1 MQCDKGVAMH
11 GSLILPHGL
20 CLRRRA
26 APPSAGPFTRGL
38 PGIHAA
44 IDDSV
49 FDLLFATVLSD
60 EVTPS
65 KKQSTPKAAEAVTEP
80 AVSADEHKDEPVATE
95 KTHHKRKK
103 HKTAEEKAEAKAAR
117 KAAKK
122 AAKKAAAAAA
132 VATPPLVKP
141 KAKSPVRATRR
152 PRVVYTPRRARRVTR
167 RRAATGS
174 SRSG

>member
-1 MQCDKGVAMH
+1 MH
-11 GSLILPHGL
+11 GGLILPHGL

-26 APPSAGPFTRGL
+26 APPSAGPFARGL
-38 PGIHAA
+38 PGVHAA

-65 KKQSTPKAAEAVTEP
+65 KKQTKSADTKTVVEP
-80 AVSADEHKDEPVATE
+80 AVSAEEHKDDPAAPE
-95 KTHHKRKK
+95 KEKPKRKHKK
-103 HKTAEEKAEAKAAR
+103 HKTAEEKTSAKAAR
-117 KAAKK
+117 KAEKK
-122 AAKKAAAAAA
+122 AAKKAAAAAP
-132 VATPPLVKP
+132 ATPPLVKP
-141 KAKSPVRATRR
+141 KAKSPVRAPAPARATRR

-167 RRAATGS
+167 RHASTRS